1 MIDSVV
7 DRVEEHV
14 DLGGSQFS
22 KSIFERWYFGGCFT
36 MECGSPGILKS
47 MSASILSRS
56 VSSSVERSGLMIY
69 FRVVL
74 YCNCV
79 FTRSLRSIMSLLKI
93 ETLAVFR

>member
-7 DRVEEHV
+7 DLVAEHV

-22 KSIFERWYFGGCFT
+22 ESTLERWYFTRVSQWNVIVLDF
-36 MECGSPGILKS
+36 LKS

-56 VSSSVERSGLMIY
+56 LIVNVERSGLMIY
-69 FRVVL
+69 LRVVL

-79 FTRSLRSIMSLLKI
+79 INRSLCSIMSLLNI
-93 ETLAVFR
+93 ETLTVFR